1 MPTPILLSSFDL
13 LGIYMIHCAGREDLF
28 EEDIG
33 EQAVEEELAPLTVQL
48 ALVQS
53 RLGRHADAL
62 ATMQVHSNFHRQ
74 AS

>member
-1 MPTPILLSSFDL
+1 MLLDRAP
-13 LGIYMIHCAGREDLF
+13 LGAHAGREDLF

-53 RLGRHADAL
+53 RLGRHEEAL
-62 ATMQVHSNFHRQ
+62 ATMQVLSRLQ
-74 AS
+74 AKGCRH